1 MEDIASFLNPPLR
14 IEPRAGAFNQLVL
27 VYCVR
32 CTYTSLKM
40 NYFSNEI
47 SLNFFILL
55 IVGFRVPLL
64 RKERIRKSVNDS
76 FIVPSACPK

>member
-1 MEDIASFLNPPLR
+1 MEDIASFMNPPLR

-27 VYCVR
+27 VR
-32 CTYTSLKM
+32 CTYTSLKV

-64 RKERIRKSVNDS
+64 RKEGIRKSVNDS

>member
-1 MEDIASFLNPPLR
+1 MEDIASFMNPPLR

-27 VYCVR
+27 VR
-32 CTYTSLKM
+32 WTYTSLKV

-47 SLNFFILL
+47 FLNFFILL

-64 RKERIRKSVNDS
+64 RKEGIRKSVNDS